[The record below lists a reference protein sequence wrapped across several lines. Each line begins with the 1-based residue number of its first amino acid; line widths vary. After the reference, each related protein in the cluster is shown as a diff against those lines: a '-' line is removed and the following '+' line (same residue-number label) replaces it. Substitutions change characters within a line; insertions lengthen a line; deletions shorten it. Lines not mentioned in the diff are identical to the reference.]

1 MCSIPERDKY
11 EQDWPFQ
18 SIKYKSH
25 ISLLY
30 SIIHKPRTTLD
41 QLTNT
46 PVYCYADP
54 YTKLETVVFD
64 GVSFVCKFNTITVH
78 LK

>member
-1 MCSIPERDKY
+1 
-11 EQDWPFQ
+11 
-18 SIKYKSH
+18 
-25 ISLLY
+25 LLY